1 MGGWMDGWVDG
12 WMDAW
17 MSAWMGAGGL
27 YDILKLREPPELMVP
42 TAADRVVGAGRSVA
56 AADVTAAGRGTRSE
70 ASGPPGA
77 RRRARGG
84 HCRLSSL
91 RRSPRNHRSGVRQS
105 QGHRAAN

>member
-42 TAADRVVGAGRSVA
+42 TAADRVIVNSTRLVLGKREMLA
-56 AADVTAAGRGTRSE
+56 AFV
-70 ASGPPGA
+70 
-77 RRRARGG
+77 
-84 HCRLSSL
+84 
-91 RRSPRNHRSGVRQS
+91 
-105 QGHRAAN
+105 